1 MAESRCDTCDT
12 GMKQGTWDRGCPSAK
27 GPGVTG
33 SRRGEEQMKKS
44 PYLQHKSSSEK
55 IDVSFCVYRVQRCS
69 VHFVRF
75 RVALLAD
82 KHSNP
87 EGEGPSYNNVIID

>member
-27 GPGVTG
+27 GPRVTG

-44 PYLQHKSSSEK
+44 PYLQLSPA
-55 IDVSFCVYRVQRCS
+55 VRRLMF
-69 VHFVRF
+69 HFVSTGF
-75 RVALLAD
+75 TLAQFIL
-82 KHSNP
+82 SGF
-87 EGEGPSYNNVIID
+87 ESRY